1 MKRLFILV
9 VAGLFLATSTVMAA
23 NKIAYI
29 DLQRILTESEE
40 GKAGRQTMEK
50 KAEQLKAKLQ
60 LEDKKLKD
68 MKVELEKQ
76 SVMLSPEKKAQKE
89 REFKRKVKEFQILAQ
104 DSQQEFRQEDAAVSS
119 RIINEILKV
128 VQDMGKKEGY
138 TLILEKQESHVL
150 YADQAINITDKVIG
164 IYNATKKK

>member
-9 VAGLFLATSTVMAA
+9 VAGLFLTTSTVMAA

-68 MKVELEKQ
+68 MKAELEKQ